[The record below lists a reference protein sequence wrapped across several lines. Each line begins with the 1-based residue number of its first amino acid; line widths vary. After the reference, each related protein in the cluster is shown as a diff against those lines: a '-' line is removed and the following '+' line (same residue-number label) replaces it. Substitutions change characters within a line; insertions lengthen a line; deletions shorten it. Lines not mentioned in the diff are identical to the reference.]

1 MVTVTREPE
10 VIAGQT
16 LEEQQAAALI
26 GRVLRISVAI
36 AAALVLIG
44 LVLVVLDPGDVGRPS
59 LGRAGEVPHV
69 TPRTILDGIREGNGQ
84 AVIQLGLLVL
94 IISPSV
100 RVAITVLV
108 FARERRRVLAGLAAF
123 VLLILLLGLVGIGA

>member
-1 MVTVTREPE
+1 

-59 LGRAGEVPHV
+59 LDTALGRAGEVPHV

-108 FARERRRVLAGLAAF
+108 FVRERRRVLAGLAAF